1 MPTPLISTSTRV
13 QVPLIAVQIGEYSFG
28 LYNRKREN
36 VVVNGKYYEAIKV
49 TYPNFMKSLTVQK
62 VNGKLN
68 NYTLSMEYPITQNDD
83 PDMINKVLSSVSNSR
98 KIVFTYGDC
107 ATPSFLYRNEEALI
121 TKVTSRL
128 DVASSKITYNI
139 EAVSTALGLQAGIKN
154 FPGYTREKPSNIIK
168 KLLKDKTSGL
178 QDVFYGMHDPAL
190 VDQLGLIPG
199 DDREVTI
206 LAKTDM
212 SVLDYL
218 NYLVG
223 CMSNINDSL
232 VSTQKTVRYILTV
245 HDDTSNVLD
254 GPYFKI
260 SKVYANAQ
268 QDTSIDYYTID
279 IGYPNKDIVTSFNV
293 EDNET
298 YAILYNYSQKI
309 SPTNYVYQIE
319 DDGRISKLYS
329 PALTNSKQ
337 MLKTTETERTWWAQ
351 MTQYPI
357 SATLT
362 IKGLLRAA
370 ILMSY
375 IRVNVYFYG
384 KKHSSSGLYVITKQ
398 VDTIDESGYMTT
410 LSLVRVGGAEYD
422 N

>member
-13 QVPLIAVQIGEYSFG
+13 QVPLIAVQIGKYSFG
-28 LYNRKREN
+28 LYNRKRDN
-36 VVVNGKYYEAIKV
+36 VLVNGKYYEAIKV
-49 TYPNFMKSLTVQK
+49 TYPNFMKSLQVQK

-68 NYTLSMEYPITQNDD
+68 TYTLSMEYPITQNDD
-83 PDMINKVLSSVSNSR
+83 PDMINKVLSSVSKSR
-98 KIVFTYGDC
+98 KIIFTYGDC
-107 ATPSFLYRNEEALI
+107 ATPSFLYRKEEALI
-121 TKVTSRL
+121 TKVTSQL
-128 DVASSKITYNI
+128 DVAGSKITYSI
-139 EAVSTALGLQAGIKN
+139 QAVSSAMGLQAGVQN
-154 FPGYTREKPSNIIK
+154 FPGYTKEKPSNIIK
-168 KLLKDKTSGL
+168 NLVRDKTSGI
-178 QDVFYGMHDPAL
+178 QDIFYGMHDAAL

-218 NYLVG
+218 NYLVS
-223 CMSNINDSL
+223 CMSSMNDSP
-232 VSTQKTVRYILTV
+232 SSIQKTVRYILTV

-260 SKVYANAQ
+260 SKVYTNTQ

-279 IGYPNKDIVTSFNV
+279 IGYPNKDIVTGFSV
-293 EDNET
+293 DDDET
-298 YAILYNYSQKI
+298 YAILYDYSKQI
-309 SPTNYVYQIE
+309 NTTDYVYQI
-319 DDGRISKLYS
+319 DDSGNVNKIYS

-337 MLKTTETERTWWAQ
+337 LLKTTEAERTWWSQ

-362 IKGLLRAA
+362 IRGLLRAA

-384 KKHSSSGLYVITKQ
+384 KKHSSSGLYIITKQ
-398 VDTIDESGYMTT
+398 VDTIDESGYKTT
-410 LSLVRVGGAEYD
+410 LSLVRIGGAEYD